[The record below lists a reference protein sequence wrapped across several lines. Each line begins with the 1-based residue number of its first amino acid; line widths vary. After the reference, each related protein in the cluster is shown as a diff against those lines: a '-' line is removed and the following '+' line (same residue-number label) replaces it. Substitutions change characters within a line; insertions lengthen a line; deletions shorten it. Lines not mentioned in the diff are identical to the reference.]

1 MLCLVLHKQNIVLL
15 IVIVPRLL
23 CVLIKLGLI
32 ELSIC
37 VIEMPN
43 VWNRVLNFRGVA
55 EGETGDPWVG
65 SGLVS
70 SLSQHLAPIFYNLI
84 HAGTNTG

>member
-1 MLCLVLHKQNIVLL
+1 MLCFFLHKQKSMML
-15 IVIVPRLL
+15 IVIVPWLL

-32 ELSIC
+32 ELLIC
-37 VIEMPN
+37 VIKMPN

-55 EGETGDPWVG
+55 EGEMGDPWVG

-70 SLSQHLAPIFYNLI
+70 SHSQHLAPIFYNLI
-84 HAGTNTG
+84 CAGTNTE